1 MIRSILKAA
10 HLKQYQPYVAHHF
23 QSKSDSGP
31 TRAQDG
37 PTRAQDGPTH
47 TTMQV
52 LLASGDT
59 WIPNAEESK
68 SVIK

>member
-31 TRAQDG
+31 THVQDG
-37 PTRAQDGPTH
+37 PTRTD
-47 TTMQV
+47 MQV
-52 LLASGDT
+52 LLASGDA
-59 WIPNAEESK
+59 WIPNAEETK
-68 SVIK
+68 SDIK